1 MKDNRTNVNR
11 RPTVSSEALALEIE
25 NAKTHFETSSHWLFS
40 LADHIA
46 CFPDMSSEATEL
58 LGKLQRLALKGKIKK
73 ADRKKVYEIL
83 RAFRL
88 YSRMVA
94 SEDEPLNCIDTVG
107 SVVAFED
114 HLSQLRSVVKPSSRL

>member
-1 MKDNRTNVNR
+1 
-11 RPTVSSEALALEIE
+11 
-25 NAKTHFETSSHWLFS
+25 
-40 LADHIA
+40 
-46 CFPDMSSEATEL
+46 MSSEATEL

-94 SEDEPLNCIDTVG
+94 SEDEPLNCIDTVE